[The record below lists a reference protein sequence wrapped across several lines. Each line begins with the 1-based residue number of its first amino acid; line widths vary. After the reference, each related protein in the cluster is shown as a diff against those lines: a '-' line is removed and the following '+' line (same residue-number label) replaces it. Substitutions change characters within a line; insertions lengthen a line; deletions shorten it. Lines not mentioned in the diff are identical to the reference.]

1 MWICTVIS
9 PSPCLFYAL
18 ITVEIGGN
26 VDLYCNIAI
35 PMLVFGVN
43 YSGDWR
49 KCGFVLYYCDGKN
62 KKKYISKKNKD
73 FIQKLAQR
81 DYSVKIKVKI
91 DKMLKELQNIYRHN
105 FYDEICNVY
114 NNMSDAQHFSK
125 AIEKIGLYE
134 RNGIYLGEDIIV
146 TFESENNNFN
156 AKDLNNIINHFL
168 V

>member
-1 MWICTVIS
+1 
-9 PSPCLFYAL
+9 
-18 ITVEIGGN
+18 
-26 VDLYCNIAI
+26 
-35 PMLVFGVN
+35 
-43 YSGDWR
+43 
-49 KCGFVLYYCDGKN
+49 
-62 KKKYISKKNKD
+62 
-73 FIQKLAQR
+73 
-81 DYSVKIKVKI
+81 
-91 DKMLKELQNIYRHN
+91 MLKELQNIYRHN